1 MAMRRTPALAEFFYP
16 VQPQA
21 LETEVARLLSSR
33 QEPQPVKAVV
43 SPHTGI
49 GYSGAVAGA
58 VYGRIRCPAVFL
70 MLGPNHL
77 GVGEPVVLMAAG
89 EWETPLDAVALERE
103 LVAAFCVA
111 YPLVRDDPL
120 AHAREHWVAMQLP
133 FLQMLGEACGI
144 VPLVLDVV
152 PYEVYQQQ
160 EMSAAI
166 WIR

>member
-1 MAMRRTPALAEFFYP
+1 MRRTPAVAELFYP
-16 VQPQA
+16 AQPQA

-43 SPHTGI
+43 SP
-49 GYSGAVAGA
+49 
-58 VYGRIRCPAVFL
+58 
-70 MLGPNHL
+70 
-77 GVGEPVVLMAAG
+77 
-89 EWETPLDAVALERE
+89 
-103 LVAAFCVA
+103 
-111 YPLVRDDPL
+111 L

-133 FLQMLGEACGI
+133 FVQMLGEACGI
-144 VPLVLDVV
+144 VPLVLDFV

>member
-1 MAMRRTPALAEFFYP
+1 
-16 VQPQA
+16 
-21 LETEVARLLSSR
+21 LETELARLLSSG

-49 GYSGAVAGA
+49 GYSGAVAGN
-58 VYGRIRCPAVFL
+58 VYGCMHCPAVFL

-77 GVGEPVVLMAAG
+77 GVGEPVVLMAEG

-111 YPLVRDDPL
+111 CPLVRDDPV

-144 VPLVLDVV
+144 VPLVLGVV